1 MEVKFFN
8 DLSKMS
14 IASEITSF
22 ELFGDED
29 PLSIPFRERI
39 NILNRILEKFFI
51 ICDRGTYKMKV
62 DNDAIPIK
70 EFTDTKKVEIVSKG
84 TKEKSTGDI
93 SHI

>member
-1 MEVKFFN
+1 MEVKFYS

-29 PLSIPFRERI
+29 PFSISFKERI
-39 NILNRILEKFFI
+39 NILNKILEKFFI
-51 ICDRGTYKMKV
+51 LYDRGTYKMKV
-62 DNDAIPIK
+62 DNDAISIK
-70 EFTDTKKVEIVSKG
+70 EFTETKNVEIFSKG

-93 SHI
+93 SHV

>member
-1 MEVKFFN
+1 
-8 DLSKMS
+8 
-14 IASEITSF
+14 
-22 ELFGDED
+22 
-29 PLSIPFRERI
+29 
-39 NILNRILEKFFI
+39 
-51 ICDRGTYKMKV
+51 MKV

>member
-1 MEVKFFN
+1 MEVKFYN

-29 PLSIPFRERI
+29 PLSIPFKERI
-39 NILNRILEKFFI
+39 NILNKILDKFFI
-51 ICDRGTYKMKV
+51 LCDRGTYKMKV
-62 DNDAIPIK
+62 DNDAISIK
-70 EFTDTKKVEIVSKG
+70 EFIETKNIEILNKG

-93 SHI
+93 RHI

>member
-1 MEVKFFN
+1 MEVKFYN

-29 PLSIPFRERI
+29 PLSIPFKERI
-39 NILNRILEKFFI
+39 NILNKILDKFFI
-51 ICDRGTYKMKV
+51 LCDRGTYKMKV
-62 DNDAIPIK
+62 DNDAISIK
-70 EFTDTKKVEIVSKG
+70 EFIETKNIEILNKG